1 MRFAITEEAGV
12 ELGLDQNLL
21 ELGLD
26 SLRAAQFASQA
37 RRPTRAPPAPAF
49 EATATYF
56 CDRPTHASSVAIMPP
71 QQQQMSTKRVD
82 HAGLPRVRAGAL
94 RVV

>member
-37 RRPTRAPPAPAF
+37 RRPTRAPPAPLIKAPAF
-49 EATATYF
+49 LRPPLSFAECRNHATAYNT
-56 CDRPTHASSVAIMPP
+56 SVYQA
-71 QQQQMSTKRVD
+71 RR
-82 HAGLPRVRAGAL
+82 PRVPAL
-94 RVV
+94 DASPAR

>member
-37 RRPTRAPPAPAF
+37 RPRMDARGARA
-49 EATATYF
+49 
-56 CDRPTHASSVAIMPP
+56 AI
-71 QQQQMSTKRVD
+71 
-82 HAGLPRVRAGAL
+82 
-94 RVV
+94 

>member
-37 RRPTRAPPAPAF
+37 RRPTRAPPGPVF
-49 EATATYF
+49 EATAAFF
-56 CDRPTHASSVAIMPP
+56 CVRRTHASSVVIMPS
-71 QQQQMSTKRVD
+71 QK
-82 HAGLPRVRAGAL
+82 
-94 RVV
+94 